1 MHTLPR
7 TLIAATVA
15 LLSAGCAT
23 QNALP
28 GDVASASS
36 AVAPTSAP
44 VSSENSHALKIVTW
58 NTEHLAYPAD
68 TGCRPRSQD
77 DLAAMSAYVNSVDAD
92 IFALQ
97 EVASEDA
104 LAMLFPE
111 SEWQLILSS
120 RPDSESYE
128 CRGNGFT
135 STQQKVAFAV
145 KKAINVT
152 GVNNLDALGLD
163 NPGLRFGVSI
173 TVDSSIGPTDI
184 LAVHLKSGCFVD
196 DYKRSDSDACETLA
210 DQVPVLDNWVQQRE
224 NSGKPYVILGDF
236 NHRISAPY
244 NRLSQTLLRNDRTTS
259 IATRNLI
266 GCHPRY
272 PAPIDHIITGG
283 MNGAAITKTAQVYPF
298 KNMDEDAMLSDHCA
312 VSVTLFDD
320 ETTLS
325 NAVIWQRTS
334 KEYELLTAGMYQQAI
349 EAVEA
354 MSDAPENWVAVMD
367 VDETVLDNSAY
378 QQQTEMNGKGYSP
391 QTWDAWVA
399 SERATLVPGAK
410 AFIEA
415 VFEKGGRVA
424 LITNRNRS
432 LDMHTWRNLQALGV
446 PVTSNNTCL
455 MGRTDADKKAMGQ
468 PGITNDKDL
477 RRQQISSGLAQC
489 FQLTREINL
498 TWKQPH
504 NIAFQVGDNIEDFAG
519 VTQED
524 ADIEMLLP
532 ALGDTLFLLPNPM
545 YGSW

>member
-15 LLSAGCAT
+15 LFSAGCAT

-28 GDVASASS
+28 DDVATASP
-36 AVAPTSAP
+36 AVAPTSVP
-44 VSSENSHALKIVTW
+44 ISSESGHALKIVTW

-77 DLAAMSAYVNSVDAD
+77 ELSAMSAYVNSVDAD

-128 CRGNGFT
+128 CRGSGFT

-152 GVNNLDALGLD
+152 KVNNLDALGLD

-173 TVDSSIGPTDI
+173 TVDSSIGPTEI

-196 DYKRSDSDACETLA
+196 DYLRSDSDACETLA
-210 DQVPVLDNWVQQRE
+210 EQVPVLDDWVQQRE
-224 NSGKPYVILGDF
+224 NAGTPYVILGDF

-259 IATRNLI
+259 IVTRNLI

-283 MNGAAITKTAQVYPF
+283 MNGTAITKTAQVYPF
-298 KNMDEDAMLSDHCA
+298 KNMNEDAMLSDHCA
-312 VSVTLFDD
+312 VSVTLFDS

-367 VDETVLDNSAY
+367 VDETVLDNSLY
-378 QQQTEMNGKGYSP
+378 QQHTEMNGKGYSP
-391 QTWDAWVA
+391 DTWDAWVA
-399 SERATLVPGAK
+399 SESATLVPGAK

-424 LITNRNRS
+424 LVTNRNKS
-432 LDMHTWRNLQALGV
+432 LDMHTWRNLQALDV

-455 MGRTDADKKAMGQ
+455 MGRSEEDKKAMGR
-468 PGITNDKDL
+468 PDIINDKDL
-477 RRQQISSGLAQC
+477 RRQQISSGTAQC
-489 FQLTREINL
+489 FQLTREINP

-532 ALGDTLFLLPNPM
+532 ELGDTLFLLPNPM

>member
-7 TLIAATVA
+7 TLIAATIA

-28 GDVASASS
+28 GDVVSASP
-36 AVAPTSAP
+36 AVAPSSVS
-44 VSSENSHALKIVTW
+44 VSSEISRALKISTW
-58 NTEHLAYPAD
+58 NTEHLAFPAD
-68 TGCRPRSQD
+68 TGCRPRNNEE
-77 DLAAMSAYVNSVDAD
+77 LAAMSDYIKSVDAD

-97 EVASEDA
+97 EVASKEA

-111 SEWQLILSS
+111 SDWRLIMSS

-128 CRGNGFT
+128 CRESGFT
-135 STQQKVAFAV
+135 STQQKLAFAV
-145 KKAINVT
+145 RKAINVT
-152 GVNNLDALGLD
+152 QVNNLATLGLD
-163 NPGLRFGVSI
+163 NPGLRFGVAI
-173 TVDSSIGPTDI
+173 TVDSPLGPTDI
-184 LAVHLKSGCFVD
+184 LTVHLKSGCFVD
-196 DYKRSDSDACETLA
+196 DYARSDSDACETLA
-210 DQVPVLDNWVQQRE
+210 SQVPVLDNWVQQRE
-224 NSGKPYVILGDF
+224 QAGTPYVILGDF
-236 NHRISAPY
+236 NHRLSAPY
-244 NRLSQTLLRNDRTTS
+244 NRLTQTLQRDNRSTA

-283 MNGAAITKTAQVYPF
+283 MNAAAVTKTATVYHF
-298 KNMDEDAMLSDHCA
+298 DKMDEDAMLSDHCA
-312 VSVTLFDD
+312 VSVRLFD
-320 ETTLS
+320 EASTLS

-378 QQQTEMNGKGYSP
+378 QQHTEMNGKGYAP
-391 QTWDAWVA
+391 DTWDKWVA

-415 VFEKGGRVA
+415 IFEKGGRVA

-455 MGRTDADKKAMGQ
+455 MGRADADKKAMGQ
-468 PGITNDKDL
+468 PGIINDKDL
-477 RRQQISSGLAQC
+477 RRQQISSGSAQC
-489 FQLTREINL
+489 FQLTREMNL

-504 NIAFQVGDNIEDFAG
+504 HIAFQVGDNIEDFAG
-519 VTQED
+519 VTQEE

-532 ALGDTLFLLPNPM
+532 ELGDTLFLLPNPM